1 MKNPKA
7 VNLAIPLLK
16 EISCQFQTM
25 IDCPSTMRLRIGSL
39 DLILRNYFT
48 QAQIIYSPLLETSN
62 QAPSACFFDIF
73 AVFLLFLFF
82 DLVEIYFSIT
92 NIYQL
97 EKMNE
102 FTNSFLLKQIEITC
116 INCKTKTINK

>member
-7 VNLAIPLLK
+7 VNRAIPLLK

-82 DLVEIYFSIT
+82 DLVKKYI
-92 NIYQL
+92 
-97 EKMNE
+97 
-102 FTNSFLLKQIEITC
+102 FLLPIFIS
-116 INCKTKTINK
+116 